1 MLAARLLR
9 RPRAWLEAEH
19 TSLVAGV
26 GLAARFGLDQH
37 ACDLA
42 SALVQASFRINNQ
55 FDEWWR
61 THDTALTA
69 ARHAGNPRAEA
80 VILTGLGQLRHKQDR
95 FADANR
101 YFRESL
107 AIFRRLPDV
116 AGQATASSTSATR
129 CRRTGPSAAGAAR
142 P

>member
-1 MLAARLLR
+1 
-9 RPRAWLEAEH
+9 
-19 TSLVAGV
+19 
-26 GLAARFGLDQH
+26 
-37 ACDLA
+37 
-42 SALVQASFRINNQ
+42 
-55 FDEWWR
+55 
-61 THDTALTA
+61 
-69 ARHAGNPRAEA
+69 